1 MNAIRVSRS
10 RSALQ
15 AASAVADRPLDWQE
29 RPAGPL
35 RSSLTP
41 RGGTAR
47 SAKGAR

>member
-1 MNAIRVSRS
+1 MNAIGVSRS

-15 AASAVADRPLDWQE
+15 AASAVADRPLGNQE

-35 RSSLTP
+35 LATLAP
-41 RGGTAR
+41 LGGTAR